1 VAGDTQRLTP
11 GGAQLTVP
19 AGWSIAT
26 QKNLVLL
33 TPPEADTHLA
43 IVDTQAPDARAAVTA
58 AWLFDLETFRASGR
72 KHNQRLCT
80 PTTLI
85 VVLGPPP
92 IRHPERSASQIYPTT
107 KSPWR
112 VVEGPRRC
120 SLAQMPLKA
129 FQQRSHERRTSRRL
143 YRQNILPGGMGTW

>member
-1 VAGDTQRLTP
+1 MRLNSVLVIAMCSVFLSASSPQSVSPATSQSIQAAAPERVANDTQRLTP

-92 IRHPERSASQIYPTT
+92 IRHPCICR
-107 KSPWR
+107 
-112 VVEGPRRC
+112 
-120 SLAQMPLKA
+120 
-129 FQQRSHERRTSRRL
+129 
-143 YRQNILPGGMGTW
+143 